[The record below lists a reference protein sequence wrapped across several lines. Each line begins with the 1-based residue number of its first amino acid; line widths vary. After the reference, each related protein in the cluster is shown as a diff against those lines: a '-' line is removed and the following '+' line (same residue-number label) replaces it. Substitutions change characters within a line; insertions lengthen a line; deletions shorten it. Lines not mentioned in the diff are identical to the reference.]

1 MKSSLKFTDLGED
14 FFAHVKTQ
22 NLENTSLIHVN
33 EGLMKEMNFK
43 ASKKELLSICSGE
56 KRFAEQNPVS
66 TVYAGHQFGY
76 FVPQLGDG
84 RSCLIGEVNGLEL
97 SLKGA
102 GTSPFSRGAD
112 GRAVLRSSIREYLCS
127 IAMQGLSI
135 PTTRALA
142 IVRSNTQVYRE
153 HIENAA
159 IVTRVAESHIRFG
172 HFEYFASQGQNENVK
187 KLADFVIKHYMSDL
201 EQGDYLALFKNVIES
216 TAIMIARWQAQGF
229 SHGVMNTD
237 NMSIL
242 GLTIDY
248 GPYGWL
254 DNYDPHWTP
263 NTTDA
268 QQRRYRFGN
277 QPSVAHWNLLQLANA
292 LYPLV
297 GEVEPLEEALEHYSQ
312 HFEKSWSTM
321 MAAKLGLPSLAD
333 PRDSELAESVLTLL
347 QSVETDMTIFW
358 RELANVDCSGSS
370 ELLERGSPL
379 LRAVYNVNAMTVEQS
394 KAFHDFADGWAIR
407 QRDLNVPI
415 GERTTLMNQTNPK
428 YVLRNY
434 MAQLAIDEAEQGDFG
449 LIAELLE
456 LVRSPYADQP
466 DKERFYSLRPEWART
481 RVGCSQLSCSS

>member
-22 NLENTSLIHVN
+22 KLENTSLIHVN

-248 GPYGWL
+248 GPFSFMET
-254 DNYDPHWTP
+254 YDPSFICNHSDT
-263 NTTDA
+263 
-268 QQRRYRFGN
+268 QGRYSFER
-277 QPSVAHWNLLQLANA
+277 QPSVALWNLQR
-292 LYPLV
+292 
-297 GEVEPLEEALEHYSQ
+297 
-312 HFEKSWSTM
+312 
-321 MAAKLGLPSLAD
+321 LAD
-333 PRDSELAESVLTLL
+333 ALRTLIQEEQL
-347 QSVETDMTIFW
+347 KVA
-358 RELANVDCSGSS
+358 LSS
-370 ELLERGSPL
+370 YEKILVKEYSYLMR
-379 LRAVYNVNAMTVEQS
+379 S
-394 KAFHDFADGWAIR
+394 K
-407 QRDLNVPI
+407 
-415 GERTTLMNQTNPK
+415 
-428 YVLRNY
+428 
-434 MAQLAIDEAEQGDFG
+434 FG
-449 LIAELLE
+449 LILQDEGDNSLINNFLELLYTNQKDYH
-456 LVRSPYADQP
+456 RS
-466 DKERFYSLRPEWART
+466 
-481 RVGCSQLSCSS
+481 

>member
-22 NLENTSLIHVN
+22 KLENTSLIHVN

-187 KLADFVIKHYMSDL
+187 KLADFVICLLYTS
-201 EQGDYLALFKNVIES
+201 
-216 TAIMIARWQAQGF
+216 
-229 SHGVMNTD
+229 
-237 NMSIL
+237 
-242 GLTIDY
+242 
-248 GPYGWL
+248 
-254 DNYDPHWTP
+254 
-263 NTTDA
+263 
-268 QQRRYRFGN
+268 
-277 QPSVAHWNLLQLANA
+277 PS
-292 LYPLV
+292 
-297 GEVEPLEEALEHYSQ
+297 
-312 HFEKSWSTM
+312 
-321 MAAKLGLPSLAD
+321 
-333 PRDSELAESVLTLL
+333 PRDS
-347 QSVETDMTIFW
+347 
-358 RELANVDCSGSS
+358 
-370 ELLERGSPL
+370 
-379 LRAVYNVNAMTVEQS
+379 
-394 KAFHDFADGWAIR
+394 
-407 QRDLNVPI
+407 
-415 GERTTLMNQTNPK
+415 
-428 YVLRNY
+428 
-434 MAQLAIDEAEQGDFG
+434 
-449 LIAELLE
+449 
-456 LVRSPYADQP
+456 
-466 DKERFYSLRPEWART
+466 
-481 RVGCSQLSCSS
+481 